1 MLRSLFSGVSGL
13 RAHQQMLD
21 VVGNNIANVNTTG
34 FKGSNIVF
42 QDLLSQVL
50 AGAGAPTDIQG
61 GTNPAQVGLGVG
73 VGGITTNFTQGALE
87 NTGKSTD
94 VAIQGDGFF
103 IAKQGGQELY
113 TRAGAFGFDAFGNLV
128 TPNGSLVQGWM
139 ADPVSHAIDTTRA
152 IGNLTMPPG
161 QLIPPVN
168 TSTITIGR
176 MLSANAA
183 VGDQAR
189 TASTVYDTQGVAS
202 QVSFVFEKTADN
214 TWDCKAYDSTNAEI
228 GSVSITFDP
237 LTGFIASTAPAAFT
251 IQPTTPLVNWPNPIT
266 IEFGATGAANS
277 LQEFGGQSTV
287 GAQHQ
292 DGSAAGTL
300 QSFKIAN
307 DGVVSG
313 VFSNGVTRQVG
324 QLALAAFN
332 NPAGLE
338 KAGDNFYRTTPNS
351 GIAQIGIAATGGR
364 GKLSAGNLEMS
375 NVDLSQ
381 EFTNLIIG
389 QRGFQANSKIIT
401 TSDDILQTLLSLK
414 N

>member
-13 RAHQQMLD
+13 RSHQQMLD

-34 FKGSNIVF
+34 FKSSSVVF
-42 QDLLSQVL
+42 QDLLSQVIS
-50 AGAGAPTDIQG
+50 GAGAPTDIQG

-73 VGGITTNFTQGALE
+73 VGGITTNFSQGALE

-103 IAKQGGQELY
+103 IANQGGQQLY
-113 TRAGAFGFDAFGNLV
+113 TRAGTFGFDAVGNLV

-139 ADPVSHAIDTTRA
+139 ADPITHVIDSTGG

-168 TSTITIGR
+168 SANISIGR

-183 VGDQAR
+183 VGAHA
-189 TASTVYDTQGVAS
+189 TTSIAVYDTQGV
-202 QVSFVFEKTADN
+202 VNDLKFTFEKTAEN
-214 TWDCKAYDSTNAEI
+214 TWDCKCYDNTGTEI
-228 GSVSITFDP
+228 GAVSISFDP
-237 LTGFIASTAPAAFT
+237 LTGYIASTTPANFTVQPTQPAA
-251 IQPTTPLVNWPNPIT
+251 NWPNPIT
-266 IEFGATGAANS
+266 ISFGTPGSPES
-277 LQEFGGQSTV
+277 LQEYGGTTTV
-287 GAQHQ
+287 NALRQ
-292 DGSAAGTL
+292 DGSGAGTL
-300 QSFKIAN
+300 QSFKISN

-324 QLALAAFN
+324 QIAMAAFN

-338 KAGDNFYRTTPNS
+338 KVGDNFYRVTPNS
-351 GIAQIGIAATGGR
+351 GLAQIGVAATGGR
-364 GKLSAGNLEMS
+364 GKLAAGNLEMS
-375 NVDLSQ
+375 NVDLSA
-381 EFTNLIIG
+381 EFTKLIIG

-401 TSDDILQTLLSLK
+401 TSDEILQTLLSLK
-414 N
+414 